1 MVTTDMTRR
10 LAAVVVVSALSLAA
24 CDSSS
29 VVFNPPDDSPPP
41 NEPPGEPPILEV
53 EHVFTGLAFDQP
65 LLMLQPPGDDSR
77 WFVVEK
83 GGLIHTFPNDP
94 DAGLDDLE
102 TFADLR
108 GAVNAS
114 FTESGLLGMAF
125 HPDFAENGQV
135 FLSYTRPGTIG
146 LLESVISRF
155 TIDDGGRLDPLSEDI
170 VLTLPQPNT
179 NHNGGNIVFG
189 PDGLLYIG
197 LGDGGGA
204 GDPGEN
210 GQDPTTLLGSILR
223 LDVDGGTP
231 YAIPADNPFAG
242 NSECIDGAGQLEC
255 PEIFAWGFRNPW
267 RFSFDAETG
276 ELWVGDVGQSRW
288 EEIDRVELSGN
299 YGWDEREGAHCFEP
313 QTGCSIENLD
323 PVTEYSHDLGSSV
336 TGGYV
341 YRGSEI
347 PDLVGFYLFG
357 DFGSGRIW
365 VVPSDAEPVV
375 EPEETVDT
383 PLSISSFAQDNA
395 GELYVIDFGN
405 GTLHRIVEGE
415 AVTTD

>member
-1 MVTTDMTRR
+1 MVGTDTTRR
-10 LAAVVVVSALSLAA
+10 PAAAILVAALAVAA
-24 CDSSS
+24 CDGSS
-29 VVFNPPDDSPPP
+29 VALNPPDEPQPPDQPP
-41 NEPPGEPPILEV
+41 NEPPTISV
-53 EHVFTGLAFDQP
+53 AQAFSGLAFKEP
-65 LLMLQPPGDDSR
+65 VLMLQPPGDDSR

-94 DAGLDDLE
+94 GVTLDDVE

-108 GAVNAS
+108 NAVNAS
-114 FTESGLLGMAF
+114 FSESGLLGMAF
-125 HPDFAENGQV
+125 HPDFADNGQV
-135 FLSYTRPGTIG
+135 FLSYTASGTSTP
-146 LLESVISRF
+146 LESVVSRF
-155 TIDDGGRLDPLSEDI
+155 TVDGGGRLDLLSEEP
-170 VLTLPQPNT
+170 VLTLPQPNA

-204 GDPGEN
+204 NDPGEN
-210 GQDPTTLLGSILR
+210 GQDPTTLLGAILR

-231 YAIPADNPFAG
+231 YAIPADNPFAN
-242 NSECIDGAGQLEC
+242 NSQCTDGKGQLEC

-267 RFSFDAETG
+267 RFSFDAATG
-276 ELWVGDVGQSRW
+276 ELWAGDVGQNQW

-313 QTGCSIENLD
+313 PTGCSLDNLD
-323 PVTEYSHDLGSSV
+323 PITEYSHALGISV

-341 YRGSEI
+341 YRGSAI
-347 PDLVGFYLFG
+347 PNLVGFYVFG

-365 VVPSDAEPVV
+365 AVPSDSEPVV
-375 EPEETVDT
+375 EPEELSDT

-395 GELYVIDFGN
+395 GELYVVDFGN

-415 AVTTD
+415 AVPLN